1 MSLIVKDE
9 NGNTTELA
17 SELATSVFAVGIGTS
32 PESAAGI
39 VPDNLLSADRLLDI
53 HKPDWKEGD
62 DIQLHVGDLILNS
75 RNGGSSGGG
84 SCDVQAD
91 NQRGSNGN
99 LGLGA
104 KGLIFFYTQDSP
116 SQSSI
121 KMMIRNDGHV
131 AIGPNIS
138 NFRERLTV
146 EGNILATGDVKLQEE
161 DCAEDF
167 EVDEM
172 IALEPG
178 MVMVIG
184 EKERLQWCNQAY
196 DRRVAGVLSGAGNCR
211 PGILLGRQQKS
222 SQHKRLPL
230 ALTGKVYCKV
240 DAQYAPVAVGDLLT
254 TSPTLGHAMKASDPS
269 RAFGAIVGKA
279 LRPLAAG
286 RALVPILVSLQ

>member
-1 MSLIVKDE
+1 MSLITKDQ
-9 NGNTTELA
+9 NGNTISDLA
-17 SELATSVFAVGIGTS
+17 PSAAFVGVGTS
-32 PESAAGI
+32 PEGATGI
-39 VPDNLLSADRLLDI
+39 VLDNLLSADRLLDV
-53 HKPDWKEGD
+53 HNPDWVTGD

-75 RNGGSSGGG
+75 RREGSN
-84 SCDVQAD
+84 DIQAD
-91 NQRGSNGN
+91 NQRGTLGN

-104 KGLIFFYTQDSP
+104 KGLIFFYTQDTP

-121 KMMIRNDGHV
+121 KMVLRNDGHV

-146 EGNILATGDVKLQEE
+146 EGNILATGDVKLQGE

-172 IALEPG
+172 MALEPG

-184 EKERLQWCNQAY
+184 DEERLQWCNQAY

-211 PGILLGRQQKS
+211 PGILLGRQQES

-240 DAQYAPVAVGDLLT
+240 DAQCAPVAVGDLLT
-254 TSPTLGHAMKASDPS
+254 TSPTPGHAMKASDPS

-286 RALVPILVSLQ
+286 RGLVPILVSLQ